1 MRKTRLVA
9 GRFPGCLWLF
19 PIAAAAGAA
28 AAGAADIVGAVGP
41 KAAANEGS
49 QASATLETI
58 VVTGSY
64 IRRTDT
70 ESPSPV
76 DVITS
81 DDILKRGMTNIA
93 DVIHSLSSDNSG
105 TLTQNFSGAM
115 AGGAS
120 GVSLRGLTV
129 DATLVLVD
137 GHRMATYPLA
147 DDGKRPFVDI
157 GSLPLGIVDRVEV
170 LKDGASAIYG
180 SDAIAGVVNIIT
192 KKTFTGL
199 DVSTNC
205 PDDSQAARS
214 AWWPDRFDRPACR
227 SVQSGEPLLR
237 GGAGLLRREFCQL
250 HRQTGAILRRAH
262 RHSRANHQVSNRR
275 DSARGGPE
283 RSARR
288 LGYGLERRLREGGDS
303 ADLHRRR
310 SRPPIQSGPGQ
321 RRQSR
326 QP

>member
-1 MRKTRLVA
+1 MTRLVPS
-9 GRFPGCLWLF
+9 RVPGCLLLI
-19 PIAAAAGAA
+19 PIAAARVAA

-41 KAAANEGS
+41 KAAANDGS

-58 VVTGSY
+58 VFTGSY

-137 GHRMATYPLA
+137 GHRMAPYPLA
-147 DDGKRPFVDI
+147 CHGQRAFRAIRLLPPGDGA
-157 GSLPLGIVDRVEV
+157 RVERIE
-170 LKDGASAIYG
+170 DDAS
-180 SDAIAGVVNIIT
+180 
-192 KKTFTGL
+192 
-199 DVSTNC
+199 
-205 PDDSQAARS
+205 
-214 AWWPDRFDRPACR
+214 
-227 SVQSGEPLLR
+227 
-237 GGAGLLRREFCQL
+237 
-250 HRQTGAILRRAH
+250 
-262 RHSRANHQVSNRR
+262 
-275 DSARGGPE
+275 
-283 RSARR
+283 
-288 LGYGLERRLREGGDS
+288 
-303 ADLHRRR
+303 
-310 SRPPIQSGPGQ
+310 
-321 RRQSR
+321 
-326 QP
+326 

>member
-1 MRKTRLVA
+1 MNRLVA
-9 GRFPGCLWLF
+9 SRVPGCLLLI
-19 PIAAAAGAA
+19 PIATALMAAA
-28 AAGAADIVGAVGP
+28 AAGAADTVGAVGP
-41 KAAANEGS
+41 KGATNDGS

-147 DDGKRPFVDI
+147 DDGQRPFVDI
-157 GSLPLGIVDRVEV
+157 GSLPLGGKR
-170 LKDGASAIYG
+170 L
-180 SDAIAGVVNIIT
+180 
-192 KKTFTGL
+192 
-199 DVSTNC
+199 C
-205 PDDSQAARS
+205 
-214 AWWPDRFDRPACR
+214 
-227 SVQSGEPLLR
+227 LLMM
-237 GGAGLLRREFCQL
+237 
-250 HRQTGAILRRAH
+250 
-262 RHSRANHQVSNRR
+262 
-275 DSARGGPE
+275 
-283 RSARR
+283 
-288 LGYGLERRLREGGDS
+288 
-303 ADLHRRR
+303 
-310 SRPPIQSGPGQ
+310 
-321 RRQSR
+321 
-326 QP
+326 